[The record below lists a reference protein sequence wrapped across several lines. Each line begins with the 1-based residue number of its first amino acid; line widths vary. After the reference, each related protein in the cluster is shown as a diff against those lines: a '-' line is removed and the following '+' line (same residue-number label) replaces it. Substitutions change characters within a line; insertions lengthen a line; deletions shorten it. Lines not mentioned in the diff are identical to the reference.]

1 MAQKHIV
8 VVGAGIIGASI
19 AWHLTRAGARVT
31 ILAAGGPGGLA
42 TPASFAWINASSGNP
57 KPYFDLRVRS
67 MAEWTRL
74 AREVPAIPLNWCGS
88 LCFDMPRAE
97 LEAFATEHGGWGY
110 GIRAVGRDEAALIEP
125 A

>member
-31 ILAAGGPGGLA
+31 ILAAGDPGGLA

-57 KPYFDLRVRS
+57 KPYFDLRMRS

-74 AREVPAIPLNWCGS
+74 AARGS
-88 LCFDMPRAE
+88 RHPAE
-97 LEAFATEHGGWGY
+97 LVRFALFRHAAR
-110 GIRAVGRDEAALIEP
+110 RA
-125 A
+125 